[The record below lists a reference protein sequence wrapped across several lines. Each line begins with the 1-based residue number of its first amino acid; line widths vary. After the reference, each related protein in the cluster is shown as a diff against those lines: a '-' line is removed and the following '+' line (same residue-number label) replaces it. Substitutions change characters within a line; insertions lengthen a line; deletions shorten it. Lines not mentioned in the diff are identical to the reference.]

1 MPMTVIDIRNV
12 FSDRQI
18 EIIDIN
24 PSYIYYFEEKNEEG
38 RNELFLLEY
47 NRKTRKERLV
57 MNYTLDDPTYME
69 HIYSFDKTIVM
80 VLENGSNSFWLIEI
94 DKKTGGELN
103 RRKVVC
109 TGAFRECKPLD
120 SEYLLIYMGPD
131 EANAEVFSKYKEIKG
146 CDCLCYLYNIKT
158 NQKYLVN
165 AAMINRIGGDN
176 IKPITVESLPYLL
189 LLDPFAEESVKEH
202 YYSEQRWVSA
212 DIRDNIWLSKTSEV
226 EMDIEDGK
234 EAVTRKCIASADIK
248 ALVRYMGMDD
258 HKVYFRAKE
267 FRSGTEK
274 ICSYDI
280 TTEALQIEAT
290 PSGFNNDT
298 FYMIEEKPFKMFAVT
313 VSKNKTTVVGLINS
327 EARIVYDNTLGQF
340 MTCID
345 NRYCVTKKTVFSEE
359 SQREFTYF
367 YLYDAHLEQYES
379 YECNCLVKGDTL
391 VLY

>member
-1 MPMTVIDIRNV
+1 MTVIDIRNV
-12 FSDRQI
+12 FSDRHI

-189 LLDPFAEESVKEH
+189 LLDPFAEE
-202 YYSEQRWVSA
+202 RSA
-212 DIRDNIWLSKTSEV
+212 L
-226 EMDIEDGK
+226 
-234 EAVTRKCIASADIK
+234 
-248 ALVRYMGMDD
+248 
-258 HKVYFRAKE
+258 
-267 FRSGTEK
+267 
-274 ICSYDI
+274 
-280 TTEALQIEAT
+280 
-290 PSGFNNDT
+290 
-298 FYMIEEKPFKMFAVT
+298 
-313 VSKNKTTVVGLINS
+313 
-327 EARIVYDNTLGQF
+327 
-340 MTCID
+340 
-345 NRYCVTKKTVFSEE
+345 
-359 SQREFTYF
+359 
-367 YLYDAHLEQYES
+367 
-379 YECNCLVKGDTL
+379 
-391 VLY
+391 